1 MVNYMKAA
9 LSASILSAIM
19 LMAAICTQASA
30 QSADSNVPTTL
41 ADYLKLAELNNAEL
55 KGSMEGWT
63 AALEEIPQAKSLTD
77 PVLSYGYA
85 TEPTPQRSEFEV
97 MQMFPWFGTIEARGE
112 TASAMAKSAGKQYE
126 TKKLAVY
133 YEVKTAFYEYSY
145 LGQAVE
151 ITKENLELLRHFEQV
166 ARTKYATSTATH
178 PDVIRAQIEL
188 AELENELVSLEKQR
202 PAAVARL
209 NGILNRPA
217 GSDLPWPKEA
227 EYKQVSIDRQMLFAM
242 VSQNN
247 PELKA
252 LDYQIEAAKSGKKL
266 AEKRFYPEF
275 GIGVGVDAGM
285 GEDMHSRTM
294 PKIQLTLPIWRNN
307 YKAGERQAQA
317 QLMQARQ
324 EKVQK
329 DNDLAAGAEKAFYEF
344 ENSQRK
350 IVLYRD
356 VIIPKV
362 REMLTASETA
372 YQAGTIDFLSLID
385 AQRKFLAYRLMYERV
400 MADNAQSLAELEMLC
415 GTELPAVQKSTS
427 ANFRSLQNSRKRA

>member
-19 LMAAICTQASA
+19 LITGICSQASA
-30 QSADSNVPTTL
+30 QPADSNVPTSL

-55 KGSMEGWT
+55 KAAMEGWT
-63 AALEEIPQAKSLTD
+63 TALEEIPQAKSLSD
-77 PVLSYGYA
+77 PIVSYGYA
-85 TEPTPQRSEFEV
+85 TEPTPQRSMFDV
-97 MQMFPWFGTIEARGE
+97 MQMFPWFGTIEARTGV
-112 TASAMAKSAGKQYE
+112 ASAMAKSAGKQYE
-126 TKKLAVY
+126 AKKLTLF
-133 YEVKTAFYEYSY
+133 YEVKQAFYEYSY
-145 LGQAVE
+145 LGKAIE
-151 ITKENLELLRHFEQV
+151 ITKENLELLRHFEQI

-217 GSDLPWPKEA
+217 GSELPWPKET
-227 EYKQVSIDRQMLFAM
+227 EYKQVSIDRQMLFAI
-242 VSQNN
+242 VNQNN

-252 LDYQIEAAKSGKKL
+252 LDYLIEAAKSGKKL

-275 GIGVGVDAGM
+275 GVGVGVDAGM
-285 GEDMHSRTM
+285 GENMHSRTM
-294 PKIQLTLPIWRNN
+294 PKIQLTLPIWRDN

-317 QLMQARQ
+317 QLRQAKQ
-324 EKVQK
+324 EQIQK
-329 DNDLAAGAEKAFYEF
+329 TNDLAANAEQALYEF

-356 VIIPKV
+356 MIIPKAK
-362 REMLTASETA
+362 EMLIASETA
-372 YQAGTIDFLSLID
+372 YQVGTIDFLSLID
-385 AQRKFLAYRLMYERV
+385 AQRKFLEYRLVYKRTL
-400 MADNAQSLAELEMLC
+400 ADNAQKLAELEMLA
-415 GTELPAVQKSTS
+415 GKGL
-427 ANFRSLQNSRKRA
+427 